1 MNLAFTSKTRWTA
14 LDVSSYEVK
23 GSNRFKMQRHSRSCD
38 APGFQKALGF
48 IAFAMLLLCG
58 MAAGVQAQL
67 VSLPASPAL
76 QPENSLQDLQRDL
89 GDIFN
94 DPNFSNAFW
103 GVCVQSLETGQYYF
117 RLNDARSFL
126 PASNLKLF
134 TAAEAL
140 SLLGPDF
147 HYTTELLTTGKL
159 SEHSVHGD
167 LIIRGSGD
175 PTIGA
180 YNLDQGSSPLT
191 VFNAWADSLH
201 RMGVTKIEGNIVGDD
216 TYFTDQLYP
225 LGWAIEDLP
234 YYYAMQSS
242 ALSFAENQ
250 ITVTVRPG
258 ATTGDKVRYEIVPA
272 TKYVV
277 VENNATTKADSLV
290 RRLSTGIDSVI
301 ATGSTT
307 IEVVRATGSNAITIT
322 GQIPRSGA
330 VVTEQLSV
338 ENPTLYAA
346 TVLRETLEARGIRVV
361 GTSMSAQDLEKRIP
375 YLKARVLAQ
384 HASPPVADI
393 VRLMNKQSDN
403 MYAEQLFRTVA
414 KEQRGEGS
422 WTKGVEV
429 MKEFLSNAGIVPDR
443 LAIYDGSGLSRM
455 DLIAPIHM
463 VTLLRNIYQ
472 QKKLFPVFFN
482 SLPIMGVDGTIA
494 HRLTDTKAQGN
505 VHAKTG
511 FLTGVRSISG
521 YLTTRDNE
529 LLAFSIIGNNFT
541 TPTSLA
547 NNLQDLVLLRL
558 VNFSRK

>member
-1 MNLAFTSKTRWTA
+1 MHRGFGLAAMFLLILLAGAS
-14 LDVSSYEVK
+14 LLFVL
-23 GSNRFKMQRHSRSCD
+23 
-38 APGFQKALGF
+38 PQKAFGQTV
-48 IAFAMLLLCG
+48 LL
-58 MAAGVQAQL
+58 
-67 VSLPASPAL
+67 PPSPAL

-103 GVCVQSLETGQYYF
+103 GVCIQSLETGQYYF

-140 SLLGPDF
+140 STLGPDF
-147 HYTTELLTTGKL
+147 RYTTELLTTSKI
-159 SEHSVHGD
+159 SDHSLHGD

-175 PTIGA
+175 PTLGA
-180 YNLDQGSSPLT
+180 FNLDQDT
-191 VFNAWADSLH
+191 VPVAVFEAWADSLQ
-201 RMGVTKIEGNIVGDD
+201 RMGITRIEGNIVGDD
-216 TYFTDQLYP
+216 SYFTEQLYP
-225 LGWAIEDLP
+225 LGWAVEDLP

-242 ALSFAENQ
+242 GLSFAENQ
-250 ITVTVRPG
+250 ISVSVMPG
-258 ATTGDKVRYEIVPA
+258 TAPGEKVRYQISPSTRFVG
-272 TKYVV
+272 
-277 VENNATTKADSLV
+277 VENDGVTTNDSLV
-290 RRLSTGIDSVI
+290 RKLAKGSDTVI
-301 ATGSTT
+301 VAGFSS
-307 IEVVRATGSNAITIT
+307 IEVSRTVGTNTITIT
-322 GQIPRSGA
+322 GKMPRSA
-330 VVTEQLSV
+330 PVETEQISI

-346 TVLRETLEARGIRVV
+346 TVFREVLEDRGIRVV
-361 GTSMSAQDLEKRIP
+361 GSGMVEQDLETRIP

-384 HASPPVADI
+384 HTSPPISEI

-422 WTKGVEV
+422 WTMGVEA
-429 MKEFLSNAGIVPDR
+429 MKAFLANAGIVPDR
-443 LAIYDGSGLSRM
+443 IAIYDGSGLSRM
-455 DLIAPIHM
+455 DLIEPIQM
-463 VTLLRNIYQ
+463 VTLLRSMYQ
-472 QKKLFPVFFN
+472 QKKLYPSFFN
-482 SLPIMGVDGTIA
+482 SLPVMGVDGTLA
-494 HRLTDTKAQGN
+494 HRLTDTRAQGN
-505 VHAKTG
+505 VRAKTG

-529 LLAFSIIGNNFT
+529 LLAFCIIGNNFT